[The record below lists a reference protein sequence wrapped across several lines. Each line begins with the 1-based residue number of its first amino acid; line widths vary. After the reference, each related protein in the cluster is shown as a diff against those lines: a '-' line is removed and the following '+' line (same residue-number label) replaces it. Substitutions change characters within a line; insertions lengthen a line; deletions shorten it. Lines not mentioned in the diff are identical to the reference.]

1 MSNIIQTVLSDVG
14 WDERFAAPE
23 LNAENKALM
32 EEFVIL
38 IFCTKALC
46 KAKQREEELEKH
58 LTALAEREAGRLAQE
73 TTKMK
78 NELGSLAERK
88 DTLENHIF
96 KSRQK
101 LEEFR
106 NQLNWDQETMDAFL
120 EESASQDENI
130 MSIIKYAQQDE
141 QRIKSLT
148 LAIEKKTLEAHEK
161 RKALDK
167 ELTETMSAQVALDK
181 TTENLQQAH
190 LETQQLIHQW
200 ENTIKQMKQRD
211 VQMQQ
216 CALQLAQVKQNIRE
230 RNKTIAEKK
239 HLLDTQKKNNKETER
254 KIAATNVQAAKLR
267 QDLTEQ
273 QNNCSRLQDEV
284 TCALLQELD
293 VQLRDCMEALFHRKE
308 HLQAAK
314 TKEKDVLAQISKNK
328 SIISN
333 LGSQLSKLEK
343 ELTRQQKIVTEQACL
358 LEIPHIQMWP
368 FTITQPAVAF
378 TSLML
383 HSTISIHIFRC
394 SSHFLDNMMEH
405 NILKVEV
412 RRVRDLLYNKA
423 DSVLSLEKR
432 KLQLQEAMKKR
443 EDEIKVYKEMLS
455 QQLKTSEQERQK
467 LSVELNEKLFKID
480 TMKKRFEVVS
490 LSLAA
495 PEGEE
500 EQSQAYYI
508 TKAAQEKEELKQKG
522 DGLDAKIRKTELEN
536 RALENT
542 VQLFNNSNSAFRK
555 SLSKANES
563 SPEFQEKLKLEEQLR
578 VAEETLKYRKKQVQ
592 ELQQDLQVIVI
603 YKELEKDKI
612 IQKRSLI
619 SKLSKE
625 IASQQEKIDR
635 ATKQSSK
642 LTREIRSVQNTRS
655 ETFEEKDIKLKELKE
670 FNKSIDGMLNE
681 VMEDKPDL
689 RSVLEKYFLQV
700 QKQLTPVLLLSLCC
714 RSPASSASS
723 SPRASS
729 LHSPVLNTVD
739 LGLGLTTTSPP
750 LTTSRCSSSASSTS
764 SSSSSSRKLKNL

>member
-1 MSNIIQTVLSDVG
+1 VG

-32 EEFVIL
+32 EEIL
-38 IFCTKALC
+38 KKEMELMQLTNKLERDKDQKQVLTDFLKSAKQELENTALC

-216 CALQLAQVKQNIRE
+216 CALLAQVKQNIRE

-273 QNNCSRLQDEV
+273 QNNCSRLQDEKGTLDRTTSNVESLTAHISRMKKDIQDNNDAYNAALEEKLKVV
-284 TCALLQELD
+284 TQTALSEEERAAQMDQFLKDEEQ
-293 VQLRDCMEALFHRKE
+293 AIKLFHRKE

-343 ELTRQQKIVTEQACL
+343 ELTRQQKIQSDVESDEKQMLDRKIAELTKDLEEKQKTAKTLTNTLKESEDDIRCL
-358 LEIPHIQMWP
+358 KKKLEKSEAQNSDL
-368 FTITQPAVAF
+368 TDKVDE
-378 TSLML
+378 LL
-383 HSTISIHIFRC
+383 LIHTTNENELKR
-394 SSHFLDNMMEH
+394 LRMTKYDNMMEH

-467 LSVELNEKLFKID
+467 LVELNEKLFKID

-563 SPEFQEKLKLEEQLR
+563 PEFQEKLKLEEQLR

-592 ELQQDLQVIVI
+592 ELQQDLQV
-603 YKELEKDKI
+603 
-612 IQKRSLI
+612 
-619 SKLSKE
+619 
-625 IASQQEKIDR
+625 
-635 ATKQSSK
+635 
-642 LTREIRSVQNTRS
+642 
-655 ETFEEKDIKLKELKE
+655 
-670 FNKSIDGMLNE
+670 
-681 VMEDKPDL
+681 
-689 RSVLEKYFLQV
+689 
-700 QKQLTPVLLLSLCC
+700 
-714 RSPASSASS
+714 
-723 SPRASS
+723 
-729 LHSPVLNTVD
+729 
-739 LGLGLTTTSPP
+739 
-750 LTTSRCSSSASSTS
+750 
-764 SSSSSSRKLKNL
+764 